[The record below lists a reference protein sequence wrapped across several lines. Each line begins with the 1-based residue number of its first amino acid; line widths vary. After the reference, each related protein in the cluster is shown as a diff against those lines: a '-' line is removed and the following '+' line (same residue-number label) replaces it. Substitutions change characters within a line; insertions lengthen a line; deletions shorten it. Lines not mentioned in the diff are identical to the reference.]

1 MTYTWQKGFKTLPIY
16 ETADNICCSEF
27 GYKITIARQHCTDM
41 GSSHTHQIQNCCP
54 LNNQKSF
61 RIFCCFAQLHRE
73 TIAVHELVLA
83 SLIYSQKGTMEGL
96 IGRLL
101 LNPLTPVPPVT
112 GRDECRHLFHSKL
125 DLICTRVLGG
135 NILCSDTQIIVIG
148 LMAAEIYRKNA
159 QKFEWK
165 SRSKKFPATTLH
177 GKNCPTR
184 WYFSAGILELEASP
198 VEATEYSKGKKGK
211 EKKKKQFN
219 SLKS

>member
-1 MTYTWQKGFKTLPIY
+1 
-16 ETADNICCSEF
+16 
-27 GYKITIARQHCTDM
+27 M
-41 GSSHTHQIQNCCP
+41 GSSRTHQIQNCCP
-54 LNNQKSF
+54 MNNQKSF

-101 LNPLTPVPPVT
+101 LNPLTPIPPVT

-148 LMAAEIYRKNA
+148 LMAAEIYRKMLRNLSQEKVAAKNFLRLHSMVKIARLDDASQTFLNWKQA
-159 QKFEWK
+159 Q
-165 SRSKKFPATTLH
+165 
-177 GKNCPTR
+177 
-184 WYFSAGILELEASP
+184 
-198 VEATEYSKGKKGK
+198 
-211 EKKKKQFN
+211 
-219 SLKS
+219 